1 MLEFSYRP
9 QVFYGFCRGEW
20 KSDGTVKEWDRDVD
34 VLVLLNSDPWKQQ
47 SSGGMKNNK
56 HEE

>member
-1 MLEFSYRP
+1 M
-9 QVFYGFCRGEW
+9 EW
-20 KSDGTVKEWDRDVD
+20 KRDGTVIEWDRDVD